1 MRKLIANGWMTLDGV
16 VQAPGQADEE
26 SVAASDTAAGICS
39 TSTISLGRRSSRA
52 MQRRAASCSG
62 ARTYELLASYRP
74 NASEEEQVIARPL
87 NALPKYVASRTLSEP
102 PGWSGA
108 ELLGDDIPKAVA
120 DLSVA

>member
-1 MRKLIANGWMTLDGV
+1 MDDVGRCGAGSGPSGRGTSGGFRYGGWHLQCFDDLARTWV
-16 VQAPGQADEE
+16 VEGYA
-26 SVAASDTAAGICS
+26 AAGGFVF
-39 TSTISLGRRSSRA
+39 GR
-52 MQRRAASCSG
+52 
-62 ARTYELLASYRP
+62 RTYELLASYRP